1 MRFIDTHC
9 HLYDE
14 AFDNDRNEALQ
25 RALDAGVDTLLLPDI
40 DSQSTAALDK
50 LYSEF
55 PQHFRRMTGLHPT
68 SVKEDYEQELALV
81 HARLFDSGIPFI
93 AVGEI
98 GLDFYWDR
106 TFEEQQLD
114 ALRRQLGIVFQDF
127 RLLMDRNVRRNLDFV
142 LRSTGWKNRT
152 ERAERIRQVL
162 ETVGL
167 ADKQEAMPY
176 ELSGGEQQRVCIAR
190 AILNKPI
197 LILADEATGNQDS
210 QSGQQTA
217 RILYELAQ
225 QGTAVVFATH
235 NNALIEQF
243 PGRVYECKNNQ
254 FICHDSV
261 ITSATKPAETTIH
274 EEARVEEK
282 PDTTVKAPEP
292 VAIEEPIKVPEEPAK
307 AAEEIIKMV
316 EDSVKE
322 IDTPM
327 VTADDD
333 DIPVAK
339 IDTSN

>member
-1 MRFIDTHC
+1 MEKTLIVNFKEVDIQREDNTV
-9 HLYDE
+9 LYNVN
-14 AFDNDRNEALQ
+14 F
-25 RALDAGVDTLLLPDI
+25 
-40 DSQSTAALDK
+40 
-50 LYSEF
+50 
-55 PQHFRRMTGLHPT
+55 
-68 SVKEDYEQELALV
+68 
-81 HARLFDSGIPFI
+81 
-93 AVGEI
+93 AVGEGEFVYLTGVVGSGKSSLLKTI
-98 GLDFYWDR
+98 YGELDIQTGTAEVLGYNMR
-106 TFEEQQLD
+106 RIKRRHIP

-142 LRSTGWKNRT
+142 LRSTGWKSRT

-261 ITSATKPAETTIH
+261 ITSATKPAETTVH

-292 VAIEEPIKVPEEPAK
+292 VAIEEPIKVSEEPAK
-307 AAEEIIKMV
+307 AAEETIKMV
-316 EDSVKE
+316 EDTVKE

>member
-1 MRFIDTHC
+1 MEKTLIVNFKEVDIQREDNTV
-9 HLYDE
+9 LYNVN
-14 AFDNDRNEALQ
+14 F
-25 RALDAGVDTLLLPDI
+25 
-40 DSQSTAALDK
+40 
-50 LYSEF
+50 
-55 PQHFRRMTGLHPT
+55 
-68 SVKEDYEQELALV
+68 
-81 HARLFDSGIPFI
+81 
-93 AVGEI
+93 AVGEGEFVYLTGVVGSGKSSLLKTI
-98 GLDFYWDR
+98 YGELDIQTGTAEVLGYNMR
-106 TFEEQQLD
+106 RIKRRHIP

-142 LRSTGWKNRT
+142 LRSTGWKSRT

-210 QSGQQTA
+210 LSGQQTA

-261 ITSATKPAETTIH
+261 ITSATKPAETTVH
-274 EEARVEEK
+274 EEAPMEEK
-282 PDTTVKAPEP
+282 PEATVKATEP
-292 VAIEEPIKVPEEPAK
+292 VAVEDKIKVPEEPAK
-307 AAEEIIKMV
+307 AAEETIKIV
-316 EDSVKE
+316 EDTVKE
-322 IDTPM
+322 TDTPM

>member
-1 MRFIDTHC
+1 MEKTLIVNFKEVDIQREDNTV
-9 HLYDE
+9 LYNVN
-14 AFDNDRNEALQ
+14 F
-25 RALDAGVDTLLLPDI
+25 
-40 DSQSTAALDK
+40 
-50 LYSEF
+50 
-55 PQHFRRMTGLHPT
+55 
-68 SVKEDYEQELALV
+68 
-81 HARLFDSGIPFI
+81 
-93 AVGEI
+93 AVGEGEFVYLTGVVGSGKSSLLKTI
-98 GLDFYWDR
+98 YGELDIQTGTAEVLGYNMR
-106 TFEEQQLD
+106 RIKRRHIP

-142 LRSTGWKNRT
+142 LRSTGWKSRT

-261 ITSATKPAETTIH
+261 ITSATKPAETTVH

-282 PDTTVKAPEP
+282 PDATVKAPEP
-292 VAIEEPIKVPEEPAK
+292 VAVEEPIKVSEEPAK
-307 AAEEIIKMV
+307 AAEETIKMV

>member
-1 MRFIDTHC
+1 MEKTLIVNFKEVDIQREDNTV
-9 HLYDE
+9 LYNVN
-14 AFDNDRNEALQ
+14 F
-25 RALDAGVDTLLLPDI
+25 
-40 DSQSTAALDK
+40 
-50 LYSEF
+50 
-55 PQHFRRMTGLHPT
+55 
-68 SVKEDYEQELALV
+68 
-81 HARLFDSGIPFI
+81 
-93 AVGEI
+93 AVGEGEFVYLTGVVGSGKSSLLKTI
-98 GLDFYWDR
+98 YGELDIQTGTAEVLGYNMR
-106 TFEEQQLD
+106 RIKRRHIP

-142 LRSTGWKNRT
+142 LRSTGWKSRT

-261 ITSATKPAETTIH
+261 ITSATKPAETTVH

-282 PDTTVKAPEP
+282 PDATVKAPEP
-292 VAIEEPIKVPEEPAK
+292 VAVEEPIKVSEEPAK
-307 AAEEIIKMV
+307 AAEETIKMV
-316 EDSVKE
+316 EDTVKE

>member
-1 MRFIDTHC
+1 MEKTLIVNFKEVDIQREDNTV
-9 HLYDE
+9 LYNVN
-14 AFDNDRNEALQ
+14 F
-25 RALDAGVDTLLLPDI
+25 
-40 DSQSTAALDK
+40 
-50 LYSEF
+50 
-55 PQHFRRMTGLHPT
+55 
-68 SVKEDYEQELALV
+68 
-81 HARLFDSGIPFI
+81 
-93 AVGEI
+93 AVGEGEFVYLTGVVGSGKSSLLKTI
-98 GLDFYWDR
+98 YGELDIQTGTAEVLGYNMR
-106 TFEEQQLD
+106 RIKRRHIP

-142 LRSTGWKNRT
+142 LRSTGWKSRT

-282 PDTTVKAPEP
+282 PEATVKAPEP
-292 VAIEEPIKVPEEPAK
+292 VAVEEPIKVPEEPAK
-307 AAEEIIKMV
+307 AAEETIKMV
-316 EDSVKE
+316 EDTVKE

>member
-1 MRFIDTHC
+1 MEKTLIVNFKEVDIQREDNTV
-9 HLYDE
+9 LYNVN
-14 AFDNDRNEALQ
+14 F
-25 RALDAGVDTLLLPDI
+25 
-40 DSQSTAALDK
+40 
-50 LYSEF
+50 
-55 PQHFRRMTGLHPT
+55 
-68 SVKEDYEQELALV
+68 
-81 HARLFDSGIPFI
+81 
-93 AVGEI
+93 AVGEGEFVYLTGVVGSGKSSLLKTI
-98 GLDFYWDR
+98 YGELDIQTGTAEVLGYNMR
-106 TFEEQQLD
+106 RIKRRHIP

-142 LRSTGWKNRT
+142 LRSTGWKSRT

-254 FICHDSV
+254 LICHDSV
-261 ITSATKPAETTIH
+261 ITSATKPAETTVH

-282 PDTTVKAPEP
+282 PDATVKTPEP

-307 AAEEIIKMV
+307 AAEETIKMV
-316 EDSVKE
+316 EDTVKE

-339 IDTSN
+339 IDTSH

>member
-1 MRFIDTHC
+1 MEKTLIVNFKEVDIQREDNTV
-9 HLYDE
+9 LYNVN
-14 AFDNDRNEALQ
+14 F
-25 RALDAGVDTLLLPDI
+25 
-40 DSQSTAALDK
+40 
-50 LYSEF
+50 
-55 PQHFRRMTGLHPT
+55 
-68 SVKEDYEQELALV
+68 
-81 HARLFDSGIPFI
+81 
-93 AVGEI
+93 AVGEGEFVYLTGVVGSGKSSLLKTI
-98 GLDFYWDR
+98 YGELDIHTGTAEVLGYNMR
-106 TFEEQQLD
+106 RIKRRHIP

-142 LRSTGWKNRT
+142 LRSTGWKSRT

-210 QSGQQTA
+210 ESGQQTA

-254 FICHDSV
+254 FLCHESV
-261 ITSATKPAETTIH
+261 VTSATKPSETKAH
-274 EEARVEEK
+274 EQAPAEEK
-282 PDTTVKAPEP
+282 PSVEVKAAEP
-292 VAIEEPIKVPEEPAK
+292 VAVEEPINVSEEPAK
-307 AAEEIIKMV
+307 AAEETIKMV
-316 EDSVKE
+316 EETVQKIE
-322 IDTPM
+322 PT
-327 VTADDD
+327 TAIADND
-333 DIPVAK
+333 DIPVAT
-339 IDTSN
+339 IDTSNQE

>member
-1 MRFIDTHC
+1 MEKTLIVNFKEVDIQREDNTV
-9 HLYDE
+9 LYNVN
-14 AFDNDRNEALQ
+14 F
-25 RALDAGVDTLLLPDI
+25 
-40 DSQSTAALDK
+40 
-50 LYSEF
+50 
-55 PQHFRRMTGLHPT
+55 
-68 SVKEDYEQELALV
+68 
-81 HARLFDSGIPFI
+81 
-93 AVGEI
+93 AVGEGEFVYLTGVVGSGKSSLLKTI
-98 GLDFYWDR
+98 YGELDIQTGTAEVLGYNMR
-106 TFEEQQLD
+106 RIKRRHIP

-142 LRSTGWKNRT
+142 LRSTGWKSRT
-152 ERAERIRQVL
+152 ERADRIRQVL

-261 ITSATKPAETTIH
+261 ITSATKPAETTVH
-274 EEARVEEK
+274 EAARAEEK
-282 PDTTVKAPEP
+282 PDATVKAPEP
-292 VAIEEPIKVPEEPAK
+292 VAVEEPIKVSEEPAK
-307 AAEEIIKMV
+307 ATEETIKMV
-316 EDSVKE
+316 EDTVKE

>member
-1 MRFIDTHC
+1 MEKTLIVNFKEVDIQREDNTV
-9 HLYDE
+9 LYNVN
-14 AFDNDRNEALQ
+14 F
-25 RALDAGVDTLLLPDI
+25 
-40 DSQSTAALDK
+40 
-50 LYSEF
+50 
-55 PQHFRRMTGLHPT
+55 
-68 SVKEDYEQELALV
+68 
-81 HARLFDSGIPFI
+81 
-93 AVGEI
+93 AVGEGEFVYLTGVVGSGKSSLLKTI
-98 GLDFYWDR
+98 YGELDIQTGTAEVLGYNMR
-106 TFEEQQLD
+106 RIKRRHIP

-142 LRSTGWKNRT
+142 LRSTGWKSRT

-282 PDTTVKAPEP
+282 PDATVKTPEP

-307 AAEEIIKMV
+307 AAEETIKMV

>member
-1 MRFIDTHC
+1 MYNVSNNICCFC
-9 HLYDE
+9 SCE
-14 AFDNDRNEALQ
+14 A
-25 RALDAGVDTLLLPDI
+25 
-40 DSQSTAALDK
+40 
-50 LYSEF
+50 
-55 PQHFRRMTGLHPT
+55 
-68 SVKEDYEQELALV
+68 
-81 HARLFDSGIPFI
+81 
-93 AVGEI
+93 
-98 GLDFYWDR
+98 
-106 TFEEQQLD
+106 
-114 ALRRQLGIVFQDF
+114 
-127 RLLMDRNVRRNLDFV
+127 
-142 LRSTGWKNRT
+142 
-152 ERAERIRQVL
+152 
-162 ETVGL
+162 
-167 ADKQEAMPY
+167 
-176 ELSGGEQQRVCIAR
+176 
-190 AILNKPI
+190 
-197 LILADEATGNQDS
+197 ADEATGNQDS

-261 ITSATKPAETTIH
+261 ITSATKPAEAMIH

-292 VAIEEPIKVPEEPAK
+292 VAVEEPIKVSEEPAK
-307 AAEEIIKMV
+307 AAEETIKMV
-316 EDSVKE
+316 EDTVKE

>member
-1 MRFIDTHC
+1 MEKTLIVNFKEVDIQREDNTV
-9 HLYDE
+9 LYNVN
-14 AFDNDRNEALQ
+14 F
-25 RALDAGVDTLLLPDI
+25 
-40 DSQSTAALDK
+40 
-50 LYSEF
+50 
-55 PQHFRRMTGLHPT
+55 
-68 SVKEDYEQELALV
+68 
-81 HARLFDSGIPFI
+81 
-93 AVGEI
+93 AVGEGEFVYLTGVVGSGKSSLLKTI
-98 GLDFYWDR
+98 YGELDIQTGTAEVLGYNMR
-106 TFEEQQLD
+106 RIKRRHIP

-261 ITSATKPAETTIH
+261 ITSATKPAETTVH

-282 PDTTVKAPEP
+282 PDATVKTPEP
-292 VAIEEPIKVPEEPAK
+292 VAVEEPIKFPEEPAK
-307 AAEEIIKMV
+307 AAEETIKMV
-316 EDSVKE
+316 EDTVKE

>member
-1 MRFIDTHC
+1 MEKTLIVNFKEVDIQREDNTV
-9 HLYDE
+9 LYNVN
-14 AFDNDRNEALQ
+14 F
-25 RALDAGVDTLLLPDI
+25 
-40 DSQSTAALDK
+40 
-50 LYSEF
+50 
-55 PQHFRRMTGLHPT
+55 
-68 SVKEDYEQELALV
+68 
-81 HARLFDSGIPFI
+81 
-93 AVGEI
+93 AVGEGEFVYLTGVVGSGKSSLLKTI
-98 GLDFYWDR
+98 YGELDIQTGTAEVLGYNMR
-106 TFEEQQLD
+106 RIKRRHIP

-261 ITSATKPAETTIH
+261 ITSATKPAETTVH

-292 VAIEEPIKVPEEPAK
+292 VAVEEPIKVPKEPAK
-307 AAEEIIKMV
+307 AAEETIKMV
-316 EDSVKE
+316 EDTVKE